1 MFGSHSLS
9 ETTRFRAEKAIDLY
23 RKQKIQRILIS
34 GDHGQTDYD
43 EVNALKNHLLS
54 HGIPRDDVFT
64 DHTGF
69 DTYDSMVRAKKVFMV
84 DDAVIIS
91 QDFHLPRAV
100 FIANAVGLNAEGAVA
115 KDSPHLS
122 LKYMENRE
130 VLVRVK
136 AFLEVVFHVSPKYL
150 GAKIPIT
157 GSSELTYD

>member
-84 DDAVIIS
+84 DDAIIIS

-122 LKYMENRE
+122 LK
-130 VLVRVK
+130 
-136 AFLEVVFHVSPKYL
+136 
-150 GAKIPIT
+150 
-157 GSSELTYD
+157 

>member
-34 GDHGQTDYD
+34 GDHGQTDHD

-54 HGIPRDDVFT
+54 HGIPRDDVFM
-64 DHTGF
+64 DHAGF

-84 DDAVIIS
+84 DDAIIIS

-100 FIANAVGLNAEGAVA
+100 FIANAVGLNVEGAVA

-122 LKYMENRE
+122 LK
-130 VLVRVK
+130 
-136 AFLEVVFHVSPKYL
+136 
-150 GAKIPIT
+150 
-157 GSSELTYD
+157 